1 MKMIKKTLFFL
12 ISLLFIL
19 QKQSYSQTVLLTSK
33 SKIPLNITSNMEV
46 FKDSTSKVPFEQLS
60 KHKFIKHL
68 KKYFIFPYSD
78 NAYWMKYTFKNE
90 DSEFKKWVIK
100 WNNPLTEQL
109 EFYVLDSTGKKIDY
123 QKQRLLTI
131 QKTKKFL
138 EEEITFKL
146 DLPANSTK
154 TVYLRLKNQRGIYGA
169 VILHSAPSYV
179 FSNID
184 IYSDQSFNLALIIFR
199 FFLVVILGLFI
210 IKDRI
215 FRAYSIQIAIR
226 TFSFLGMMNVP
237 GPLFSSNPDIAQKI
251 DFLCY
256 NSFAIGSGILI
267 LAVLEVEKL
276 PKWMVLLIKIS
287 IISTA
292 IIDILVLFDYK
303 WYWLKAGHYN
313 IVSSSAIVLIAY
325 IYSLIKRYN
334 VHIYYSFPFILGVI
348 ANFIFNLR
356 LFGLLEFKPIF
367 EITTFLFIAEIFLF
381 VVFLGQ
387 IFRSVELN
395 KMLAEEKLQFNVI
408 QNERLKELDN
418 LKTNFFTNISHE
430 FRTPLS
436 LILSPIEDLKKK
448 YPNES
453 ALDPMRRNAQR
464 LLSLINQLLDLSKLD
479 SGQMQ
484 VNIRKNDLVSFFK
497 VLASSFTSLAESRGI
512 QFEIKQNRI
521 EAIAYF
527 DADKIEKIVINLL
540 SNAFKFTKNGG
551 KVELEAVYSDDFR
564 SVSIYVRDTGIG
576 IGKAKIRRIF
586 DRFFQVDGTHQ
597 RSYEGSG
604 IGLALVKEMVKLHKG
619 TIKVESIE
627 GQGTTFIAE
636 LAIAKSSWEDEL
648 KKSVDDSPSENII
661 DTTLL
666 LQNAPAESQT
676 FNSNDNI
683 LLIVEDNADL
693 RQYIRSVF
701 EQDYRIVE
709 AIDGQDGIEKALE
722 IIPDIIVSDL
732 MMPRL
737 DGFGFCNLL
746 KTNEKTNH
754 IPVVMLTAKAN
765 IESRI
770 EGFELGA
777 DDYLTKPFNREELL
791 VRVRNLIKQRELLR
805 QKYDKHSV
813 GFMPIESQGNSV
825 EEKFLARA
833 KKVVENNLSDS
844 EFDVEKFASEMDMTP
859 VVLRR
864 KLKAIL
870 NQTVTEF
877 VRRYRLQIAAELLTK
892 RSGTVSEIAYQVG
905 FESLSYFTRVF
916 QEEFG
921 TNPSDFSSSQKA

>member
-1 MKMIKKTLFFL
+1 MKMIKKTSFFL
-12 ISLLFIL
+12 ILLLLIL
-19 QKQSYSQTVLLTSK
+19 PKSYSQTITLTSQ
-33 SKIPLNITSNMEV
+33 SKIPLNITSEMEV

-60 KHKFIKHL
+60 QHKFTKHL

-78 NAYWMKYTFKNE
+78 NAYWIKYTFKNE
-90 DSEFKKWVIK
+90 DSEFKKWIIK

-109 EFYVLDSTGKKIDY
+109 EFYVLDSTGRKIDY
-123 QKQRLLTI
+123 QKQRLLTT

-146 DLPANSTK
+146 DLPTNSTK

-184 IYSDQSFNLALIIFR
+184 IYADQSFNLALIIFR
-199 FFLVVILGLFI
+199 FFLVIVLGLFI

-267 LAVLEVEKL
+267 LAVLEIEKL

-287 IISTA
+287 IASTA
-292 IIDILVLFDYK
+292 IINVLVLFDYK

-313 IVSSSAIVLIAY
+313 IVSSSAIVLTAY

-395 KMLAEEKLQFNVI
+395 KMLAEEKLQFNVV

-448 YPNES
+448 YPNE
-453 ALDPMRRNAQR
+453 AVLEPMRRNAQR

-484 VNIRKNDLVSFFK
+484 VNIRKNDLANFIK
-497 VLASSFTSLAESRGI
+497 VLASSFTSLAESRTI
-512 QFEIKQNRI
+512 EFTITQNRL
-521 EAIAYF
+521 EAIAYY
-527 DADKIEKIVINLL
+527 DADKIEKILINLL
-540 SNAFKFTKNGG
+540 SNAFKFTANGG
-551 KVELEAVYSDDFR
+551 KITLVVNYTDDFR
-564 SVSIYVRDTGIG
+564 EVEICVKDNGIG
-576 IGKAKIRRIF
+576 ISPNKIKHIF
-586 DRFFQVDGTHQ
+586 DRFYQVDGTQQ
-597 RSYEGSG
+597 RNYEGSG
-604 IGLALVKEMVKLHKG
+604 IGLALVKEMVELHKG
-619 TIKVESIE
+619 TIDVESIE
-627 GQGTTFIAE
+627 SEGTTFTVK
-636 LAIAKSSWEDEL
+636 LRVDKNSWENEL
-648 KKSVDDSPSENII
+648 KNDIEETNNEKQFDFMLVAQPQQTMIMEHSLTDDEK
-661 DTTLL
+661 
-666 LQNAPAESQT
+666 
-676 FNSNDNI
+676 I
-683 LLIVEDNADL
+683 LLIVEDNPDL

-701 EQDYRIVE
+701 EQDYRIFE
-709 AIDGQDGIEKALE
+709 AIDGQEGIEKALE
-722 IIPDIIVSDL
+722 IIPDVVISDL

-737 DGFGFCNLL
+737 DGLGLCKLL
-746 KTNEKTNH
+746 KSDEKTSH
-754 IPVVMLTAKAN
+754 VPVVMLTAKAN
-765 IESRI
+765 VESRI

-777 DDYLTKPFNREELL
+777 DDYLTKPFNKEELL
-791 VRVRNLIKQRELLR
+791 VRVRNLINQRAILR
-805 QKYDKHSV
+805 QKYNKQIVDLKPTEVILPS
-813 GFMPIESQGNSV
+813 ID
-825 EEKFLARA
+825 EKFINKA
-833 KKVVENNLSDS
+833 KEIVEKYISES
-844 EFDVEKFASEMDMTP
+844 EFNIEQFAEEMNLTS

-864 KLKAIL
+864 KIKAVT
-870 NQTVTEF
+870 NQSATQF
-877 VRRYRLQIAAELLTK
+877 VRKYRLQKAANLLQNNAD
-892 RSGTVSEIAYQVG
+892 TVSNIAYEVG
-905 FESLSYFTRVF
+905 FESLSYFTKVF

-921 TNPSDFSSSQKA
+921 KLPSEYGK

>member
-33 SKIPLNITSNMEV
+33 SKIPLNITSDMEV

-60 KHKFIKHL
+60 KHKFIKHQ
-68 KKYFIFPYSD
+68 KKYFIFPYSN
-78 NAYWMKYTFKNE
+78 NAYWMKFTFKNE

-146 DLPANSTK
+146 DLPVNSTK

-237 GPLFSSNPDIAQKI
+237 GPLFSFNPDIAQKI

-313 IVSSSAIVLIAY
+313 IVSSSAIVLMVY
-325 IYSLIKRYN
+325 IYSIIKRYN

-418 LKTNFFTNISHE
+418 LKTQFFANISHE
-430 FRTPLS
+430 FRTPLT
-436 LILSPIEDLKKK
+436 LILSPIDDLRKR
-448 YPNES
+448 YPHEKLFDS
-453 ALDPMRRNAQR
+453 MKRNGQR
-464 LLSLINQLLDLSKLD
+464 LLVLINQLLDLSKLD
-479 SGQMQ
+479 AGQMQ
-484 VNIRKNDLVSFFK
+484 ANIKQDDLAK
-497 VLASSFTSLAESRGI
+497 HIQILGSSFSSLAESRGI
-512 QFEIKQNRI
+512 DFQIIQNRRQ
-521 EAIAYF
+521 AIAYF
-527 DADKIEKIVINLL
+527 DADKIEKILLNLL
-540 SNAFKFTKNGG
+540 SNAFKFTKDAGKITLKVNYTEDFGG
-551 KVELEAVYSDDFR
+551 VEIIVEDS
-564 SVSIYVRDTGIG
+564 GIG
-576 IGKAKIRRIF
+576 ISAEKINQIF
-586 DRFFQVDGTHQ
+586 DRFYQIDGSHQ
-597 RSYEGSG
+597 RNYEGSG
-604 IGLALVKEMVKLHKG
+604 IGLALVKEMVQLHKG
-619 TIKVESIE
+619 TVRVSSKETIGTSFTISLPTDKETWKEELLHGASEEYQNTDLRAFYASSESKNIVETNKV
-627 GQGTTFIAE
+627 G
-636 LAIAKSSWEDEL
+636 DEE
-648 KKSVDDSPSENII
+648 K
-661 DTTLL
+661 
-666 LQNAPAESQT
+666 
-676 FNSNDNI
+676 I
-683 LLIVEDNADL
+683 LLIIEDNSDL

-701 EQDYRIVE
+701 EQDYQIIE
-709 AIDGQDGIEKALE
+709 AIDGQEGIEKALE
-722 IIPDIIVSDL
+722 LIPDIVVSDL

-737 DGFGFCNLL
+737 DGLGFCKIL
-746 KTNEKTNH
+746 KSDEKTSH

-765 IESRI
+765 VESRI

-777 DDYLTKPFNREELL
+777 DDYLTKPFNKEELL
-791 VRVRNLIKQRELLR
+791 VRVRNLVNQREILR
-805 QKYDKHSV
+805 QKYDKQVVDLKPTEVILPS
-813 GFMPIESQGNSV
+813 ID
-825 EEKFLARA
+825 EKFINKA
-833 KKVVENNLSDS
+833 KEVVEKYISESEFNVEQFAEEMNLSS
-844 EFDVEKFASEMDMTP
+844 

-864 KLKAIL
+864 KIKAVT
-870 NQTVTEF
+870 NQSATQF
-877 VRRYRLQIAAELLTK
+877 VRKYRLQKAANLLQN
-892 RSGTVSEIAYQVG
+892 SADTVSNIAYQVG
-905 FESLSYFTRVF
+905 FESLSYFTKAF
-916 QEEFG
+916 QDEFG
-921 TNPSDFSSSQKA
+921 KSPSEYGK

>member
-46 FKDSTSKVPFEQLS
+46 FKDSTSQVPFEQLS

-90 DSEFKKWVIK
+90 GSEFKKWVIK

-123 QKQRLLTI
+123 QKQRLLTT

-313 IVSSSAIVLIAY
+313 IVSSSAIVLMVY
-325 IYSLIKRYN
+325 IYSIIKRYN

-418 LKTNFFTNISHE
+418 LKTQFFTNISHE
-430 FRTPLS
+430 FRTPLT
-436 LILSPIEDLKKK
+436 LILSPIDDLRKR
-448 YPNES
+448 YPHEKLFDS
-453 ALDPMRRNAQR
+453 MKRNGQR
-464 LLSLINQLLDLSKLD
+464 LLVLINQLLDLSKLD
-479 SGQMQ
+479 AGQMQ
-484 VNIRKNDLVSFFK
+484 ANIKQDDLAK
-497 VLASSFTSLAESRGI
+497 HIQILGSSFSSLAESRGI
-512 QFEIKQNRI
+512 DFQIIQNRRQ
-521 EAIAYF
+521 AIAYF
-527 DADKIEKIVINLL
+527 DADKIEKILLNLL
-540 SNAFKFTKNGG
+540 SNAFKFTKDAG
-551 KVELEAVYSDDFR
+551 KITLKVNYTEDFSGVEIIVEDS
-564 SVSIYVRDTGIG
+564 GIG
-576 IGKAKIRRIF
+576 ISAEKINQIF
-586 DRFFQVDGTHQ
+586 DRFYQIDGSHQ
-597 RSYEGSG
+597 RNYEGSG
-604 IGLALVKEMVKLHKG
+604 IGLALVKEMVQLHKG
-619 TIKVESIE
+619 TVRVSSKETIGTSFTIILPTDKETWKKEFLHGASEEYQNTDLSAFYASSESKNIVETSKVS
-627 GQGTTFIAE
+627 
-636 LAIAKSSWEDEL
+636 DEE
-648 KKSVDDSPSENII
+648 K
-661 DTTLL
+661 
-666 LQNAPAESQT
+666 
-676 FNSNDNI
+676 I
-683 LLIVEDNADL
+683 LLIIEDNSDL

-701 EQDYRIVE
+701 EQDYQIIE
-709 AIDGQDGIEKALE
+709 AIDGQEGIEKALE
-722 IIPDIIVSDL
+722 LIPDIVVSDL

-737 DGFGFCNLL
+737 DGLGFCKIL
-746 KTNEKTNH
+746 KSDEKTSH

-765 IESRI
+765 VESRI

-777 DDYLTKPFNREELL
+777 DDYLTKPFNKEELQ
-791 VRVRNLIKQRELLR
+791 VRVRNLVNQREILR
-805 QKYDKHSV
+805 QKYNRQVVDLKPTEVILPS
-813 GFMPIESQGNSV
+813 ID
-825 EEKFLARA
+825 EKFINKA
-833 KKVVENNLSDS
+833 KEVVEKYISKSEFNVEQFAEEMNLSS
-844 EFDVEKFASEMDMTP
+844 

-864 KLKAIL
+864 KIKAVT
-870 NQTVTEF
+870 NQSATQF
-877 VRRYRLQIAAELLTK
+877 VRKYRLQKAANLLQN
-892 RSGTVSEIAYQVG
+892 SADTVSNIAYQVG
-905 FESLSYFTRVF
+905 FESLSYFTRAF

-921 TNPSDFSSSQKA
+921 KSPSEYGK

>member
-1 MKMIKKTLFFL
+1 MKMIKKTVFFL
-12 ISLLFIL
+12 ISLLFL
-19 QKQSYSQTVLLTSK
+19 LPKQSYSQTVFLTSK
-33 SKIPLNITSNMEV
+33 SKIPLNITSDMEV
-46 FKDSTSKVPFEQLS
+46 FKDSTSQVQFEQLS
-60 KHKFIKHL
+60 KHKFIKHQ

-123 QKQRLLTI
+123 QKQRLLTT

-146 DLPANSTK
+146 DLPANTTK

-184 IYSDQSFNLALIIFR
+184 IYSGQSFNLALIIFR

-292 IIDILVLFDYK
+292 IIDVLVLFDYK

-313 IVSSSAIVLIAY
+313 IVSSSAIVLTAY
-325 IYSLIKRYN
+325 IYSIIRRYN

-395 KMLAEEKLQFNVI
+395 KMLAEEKLQFNVL

-453 ALDPMRRNAQR
+453 VLEPMRRNAQR

-497 VLASSFTSLAESRGI
+497 VLASSFTSLAENRGI
-512 QFEIKQNRI
+512 QFEIKQNRT

-551 KVELEAVYSDDFR
+551 KVELEAVYSDDFKN
-564 SVSIYVRDTGIG
+564 VNICVRDTGIG
-576 IGKAKIRRIF
+576 ISKAKIKHIF

-597 RSYEGSG
+597 RSYEGTG

-627 GQGTTFIAE
+627 GQGTTFSAE

-648 KKSVDDSPSENII
+648 KNSVDDSPSENII
-661 DTTLL
+661 DTTFL
-666 LQNAPAESQT
+666 LQNSRAESAT
-676 FNSNDNI
+676 FNPDDNI

-693 RQYIRSVF
+693 RQYIRGIF
-701 EQDYRIVE
+701 EQEYRIVE

-765 IESRI
+765 VESRI

-791 VRVRNLIKQRELLR
+791 VRVRNLINQRELLR
-805 QKYDKHSV
+805 QKYDKQVVDLKPTEVILSS
-813 GFMPIESQGNSV
+813 ID
-825 EEKFLARA
+825 EKFINKA
-833 KKVVENNLSDS
+833 KEIVEKHISESEFNVEQFAEEMNLSS
-844 EFDVEKFASEMDMTP
+844 

-864 KLKAIL
+864 KIKAVT
-870 NQTVTEF
+870 NQSATQF
-877 VRRYRLQIAAELLTK
+877 VRKYRLQKAANLLQN
-892 RSGTVSEIAYQVG
+892 SADTVSNIAYQVG
-905 FESLSYFTRVF
+905 FESLSYFTRAF

-921 TNPSDFSSSQKA
+921 KLPSEYGK

>member
-1 MKMIKKTLFFL
+1 MKMIKKTVFFL
-12 ISLLFIL
+12 ISLLIL
-19 QKQSYSQTVLLTSK
+19 PKQSYSQTVLLTSK
-33 SKIPLNITSNMEV
+33 SKIPLNITSDMEV
-46 FKDSTSKVPFEQLS
+46 FKDSTSQVPFEQLS
-60 KHKFIKHL
+60 KHQFIKHQ

-123 QKQRLLTI
+123 QKQRLLTT

-184 IYSDQSFNLALIIFR
+184 IYADQSFNLALIIFR

-226 TFSFLGMMNVP
+226 SFSFLGMMNVP
-237 GPLFSSNPDIAQKI
+237 GPLFSPNPDIAQKI

-313 IVSSSAIVLIAY
+313 IVSSSAIVLTAY
-325 IYSLIKRYN
+325 IYSIIKRYN

-395 KMLAEEKLQFNVI
+395 KMLAEEKLQFNVL

-453 ALDPMRRNAQR
+453 VLEPMRRNAQR

-484 VNIRKNDLVSFFK
+484 VNIKKNDLVSFFK
-497 VLASSFTSLAESRGI
+497 VLGSSFTSLAENRGI
-512 QFEIKQNRI
+512 QFEIIQNRT
-521 EAIAYF
+521 EAIGYF

-540 SNAFKFTKNGG
+540 SNAFKFTEKSG
-551 KVELEAVYSDDFR
+551 KVTFEVVYDDDFKNV
-564 SVSIYVRDTGIG
+564 SVYVRDTGIG
-576 IGKAKIRRIF
+576 ISEAKIMHIF
-586 DRFFQVDGTHQ
+586 DRFFQVDGTHK
-597 RSYEGSG
+597 RNYEGSG
-604 IGLALVKEMVKLHKG
+604 IGLALVKEMVELHKG
-619 TIKVESIE
+619 SIKVESTE

-636 LAIAKSSWEDEL
+636 LAIGKNAWEEEL
-648 KKSVDDSPSENII
+648 KNSVDDSRNENIV
-661 DTTLL
+661 DVTF
-666 LQNAPAESQT
+666 LQSNSPAEPST
-676 FNSNDNI
+676 FNSDDNI

-701 EQDYRIVE
+701 EQEYQIIE

-722 IIPDIIVSDL
+722 IIPDIIISDL

-737 DGFGFCNLL
+737 DGLGLCNLL

-765 IESRI
+765 LESRI

-777 DDYLTKPFNREELL
+777 DDYLTKPFNKEELQ
-791 VRVRNLIKQRELLR
+791 VRVRNLVNQREVLR
-805 QKYDKHSV
+805 QKYDKQVVDLKPTEVFLPS
-813 GFMPIESQGNSV
+813 ID
-825 EEKFLARA
+825 EKFINKA
-833 KKVVENNLSDS
+833 KEVIEKHISESEFNVEQFAEEMNLSS
-844 EFDVEKFASEMDMTP
+844 

-864 KLKAIL
+864 KIKAVT
-870 NQTVTEF
+870 NQSATQL
-877 VRRYRLQIAAELLTK
+877 VRKYRLQKAANLLQN
-892 RSGTVSEIAYQVG
+892 SADTVSNIAYQVG
-905 FESLSYFTRVF
+905 FESLSYFTKVF

-921 TNPSDFSSSQKA
+921 KSPSEYGK